1 MASSSVVNCSWWYLV
16 VPWSMTSSPAAMD
29 AAECTLAQSKQNFVP
44 ASPLEAHTC
53 LWAAP
58 SAKQIPQM
66 KWRRML
72 GPYGL
77 FKSRPPRGSAMGLHA
92 KNGLQDLPKNLADS
106 SGQLG
111 HERGAF
117 KADGKPDVL
126 MGQGLLAQLAE
137 RAVNRPELALSTT

>member
-1 MASSSVVNCSWWYLV
+1 MHVGAEQTEFRACITFGGPHLFVGCAIRQTNPPNEMETNVRPIWTFQEQASSWFSNG
-16 VPWSMTSSPAAMD
+16 A
-29 AAECTLAQSKQNFVP
+29 
-44 ASPLEAHTC
+44 
-53 LWAAP
+53 
-58 SAKQIPQM
+58 
-66 KWRRML
+66 
-72 GPYGL
+72 
-77 FKSRPPRGSAMGLHA
+77 A